1 MYSDMQPWCPQNGAM
16 SKSLFKVSSKPER
29 CSETGSQREQTLV
42 ANKSSESKESTRTI
56 MYSDMQPWRPQNG
69 AMSASLYKAS
79 SKPER
84 CSETGSQRE
93 QTLVANKSSK
103 SKENQD

>member
-1 MYSDMQPWCPQNGAM
+1 
-16 SKSLFKVSSKPER
+16 
-29 CSETGSQREQTLV
+29 
-42 ANKSSESKESTRTI
+42 

-84 CSETGSQRE
+84 WSEIGSQRE
-93 QTLVANKSSK
+93 EVLGANKSSK
-103 SKENQD
+103 STEHQDNYDYGSCDS